1 LFFLE
6 RRVVY
11 DHARKHAINN
21 TSNITKRLKQASR
34 TIVLAK
40 TIAWTPRTLKTELGR
55 KRYGSKKVQG
65 LDCEENRVPGAYLQ
79 ETRDLDI
86 IMRIISR
93 FIP

>member
-1 LFFLE
+1 
-6 RRVVY
+6 
-11 DHARKHAINN
+11 
-21 TSNITKRLKQASR
+21 
-34 TIVLAK
+34 VLAN
-40 TIAWTPRTLKTELGR
+40 TIAWTQITLRIEVRR

-86 IMRIISR
+86 IMHIISR